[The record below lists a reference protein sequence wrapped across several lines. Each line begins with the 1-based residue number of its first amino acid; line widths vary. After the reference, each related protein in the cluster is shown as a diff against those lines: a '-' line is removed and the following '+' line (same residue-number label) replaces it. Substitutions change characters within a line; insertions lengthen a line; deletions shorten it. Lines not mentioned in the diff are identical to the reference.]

1 MKIEMKSNLQ
11 KGDAEVALLNNKLQT
26 AQKIFEK
33 QKDDIEK
40 THQNEILEIQDK
52 IKKTLKIKEEIIQN
66 LQNELEKEKITNKKY
81 EELLNQQRKEFF
93 GN

>member
-1 MKIEMKSNLQ
+1 MKSNLQ

-66 LQNELEKEKITNKKY
+66 LQNELEKEKNNNKKY